1 MPIRPRIKTGA
12 ELAKK
17 GRISMRPSSLGPNCH
32 VSESHTKIA
41 KIFLHFITPIC
52 VVPYGQLFSSLT
64 PPPSCCTSIM
74 AAITVIANAVIAN
87 AVIAASVTRNSCN
100 MIEGFDLFL
109 PLYPMS
115 WVKFRDCTILLYMT
129 NFCNRLS
136 IWTNIIRPLQLEV
149 QEEPR
154 GFIRMWIVW
163 HTQKKI
169 WWNIPSN
176 GRNWICF

>member
-1 MPIRPRIKTGA
+1 MEEATMR
-12 ELAKK
+12 K
-17 GRISMRPSSLGPNCH
+17 GN
-32 VSESHTKIA
+32 ESHTKIA
-41 KIFLHFITPIC
+41 KNFLHFITTIC
-52 VVPYGQLFSSLT
+52 VVPCGQFFFFSHP

-74 AAITVIANAVIAN
+74 AAITVIAN

-115 WVKFRDCTILLYMT
+115 WVTFRDCTILLYMT